1 MIQSPKTYN
10 DIRQIALDFI
20 QTELERNGLTAEN
33 LDDETDLLAT
43 GIIDSFGFLDLI
55 SEIEDCT
62 GLPLDL
68 GGLDPDSLLSLR
80 GLIEKFMAGSSSV

>member
-1 MIQSPKTYN
+1 MIQSPKTYD

-20 QTELERNGLTAEN
+20 QTDLERNGLKAEI

-55 SEIEDCT
+55 SEIEDRT
-62 GLPLDL
+62 GLSLDF